1 MDGSGKAIFIST
13 QNGFFDMGVN
23 KNIKKRN
30 SSFTLIE
37 MIVVVGIIAF
47 VMPVVFSI
55 VFVIFQ
61 QQARI
66 YNLQEVKRQ
75 GDNTINTIQNTVKL
89 YGSKIVDP
97 TANPTGTFP
106 TIIDICPQFP
116 TPSLSPRSY
125 LFLYDKSNT
134 AFSYVFKDDSIASS
148 SPSNNIIDLML
159 TNKKVVISNV
169 KFSCSRSNQFS
180 PAVVGAEFDVSRIIN
195 GETAVSMH
203 YNTRF
208 KLTNY

>member
-1 MDGSGKAIFIST
+1 MGIS
-13 QNGFFDMGVN
+13 N
-23 KNIKKRN
+23 KLPHRKC
-30 SSFTLIE
+30 SFTLIE

-75 GDNTINTIQNTVKL
+75 GDNTINTIQNTIKL
-89 YGSKIVDP
+89 YGATVVDP
-97 TANPTGTFP
+97 TLYPTLFP
-106 TIIDICPQFP
+106 TIVDICPVFP
-116 TPSLSPRSY
+116 TPSLSPQPY
-125 LFLYDKSNT
+125 LFMYDKSNT

-159 TNKKVVISNV
+159 TSNKVVISNV
-169 KFSCSRSNQFS
+169 KFSCFRSNQFS
-180 PAVVGAEFDVSRIIN
+180 PAVIGAEFDVSRIIN
-195 GETAVSMH
+195 GQTAASMH

>member
-1 MDGSGKAIFIST
+1 
-13 QNGFFDMGVN
+13 MGINIRTKVN
-23 KNIKKRN
+23 DL
-30 SSFTLIE
+30 SFTLVE

-75 GDNTINTIQNTVKL
+75 GDNTINTIQSTIRL
-89 YGSKIVDP
+89 YGAKIVDP
-97 TANPTGTFP
+97 TLYPTTLFP
-106 TIIDICPQFP
+106 TIIDTCPIYP

-134 AFSYVFKDDSIASS
+134 AFSYVYKNDSIASS

-159 TNKKVVISNV
+159 TSNRVTISNV
-169 KFSCSRSNQFS
+169 QFSCFRSNEFS
-180 PAVVGAEFDVSRIIN
+180 PAIIGAEFDVSRIVG
-195 GETAVSMH
+195 GETAATLH
-203 YNTRF
+203 YRTKF